1 MLASSI
7 ISIVIEK
14 YDEKY
19 QNLFSERMSKR
30 VMELDFQHTEDK
42 KALDQINL
50 AREGMSWYSGGV
62 VGIFQQ
68 VFTAV
73 TQAVIIIG
81 VMAIILTKAA
91 LAVFDYSSTSCN
103 KRFHTKQA
111 KQDRY

>member
-1 MLASSI
+1 
-7 ISIVIEK
+7 
-14 YDEKY
+14 
-19 QNLFSERMSKR
+19 MSKR

-73 TQAVIIIG
+73 TLSLIHICVII
-81 VMAIILTKAA
+81 
-91 LAVFDYSSTSCN
+91 S
-103 KRFHTKQA
+103 
-111 KQDRY
+111 